1 MLKSFLLIPYPNT
14 IRTYKRFFFEH
25 PILRTRLDHVQQRH
39 RLFPCQWHLQ
49 CRWSDP
55 GRVHSSYVIGNSM
68 KSEPHATNSS
78 GVDNPDSPGGLALAY
93 IIASVEQ
100 KEQRKKNAPQRIAFS
115 RSQVNRSVQ
124 AFQGVGAA
132 RGRYRRA

>member
-1 MLKSFLLIPYPNT
+1 
-14 IRTYKRFFFEH
+14 
-25 PILRTRLDHVQQRH
+25 
-39 RLFPCQWHLQ
+39 
-49 CRWSDP
+49 
-55 GRVHSSYVIGNSM
+55 M

-115 RSQVNRSVQ
+115 RS
-124 AFQGVGAA
+124 
-132 RGRYRRA
+132 